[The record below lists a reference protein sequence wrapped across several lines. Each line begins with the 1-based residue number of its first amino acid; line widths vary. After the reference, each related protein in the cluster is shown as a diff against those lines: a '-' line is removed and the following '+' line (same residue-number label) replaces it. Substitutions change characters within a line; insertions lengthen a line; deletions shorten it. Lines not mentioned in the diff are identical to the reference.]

1 MTGFLFVALGGAL
14 GASFRYGI
22 SLIPWKGT
30 FPVLTLITNI
40 LGAVLIGLIV
50 GIASGNGKMSDSQI
64 LFWKTGVC
72 GGFTTFSTFSLEAM
86 NLLEQGKTAYGVLYI
101 IFSVLAYIVGVYL
114 GRMLGTKKTNPKNHP
129 YLPRKN
135 PSVTQTHPQSQGYPC
150 TSDIRLSGS

>member
-1 MTGFLFVALGGAL
+1 MSGFLFVALGGAL

-50 GIASGNGKMSDSQI
+50 GIASGNGKMSDNQI

-86 NLLEQGKTAYGVLYI
+86 NLLEQGKTAYGILYI
-101 IFSVLAYIVGVYL
+101 VFSVLACIVGVYL
-114 GRMLGTKKTNPKNHP
+114 GRLLGRNI
-129 YLPRKN
+129 
-135 PSVTQTHPQSQGYPC
+135 G
-150 TSDIRLSGS
+150 

>member
-72 GGFTTFSTFSLEAM
+72 GGFTTFSTFSLE
-86 NLLEQGKTAYGVLYI
+86 TAGLIKSGSILTAVI
-101 IFSVLAYIVGVYL
+101 YIVVSVAAGVIAA
-114 GRMLGTKKTNPKNHP
+114 MLPQIITK
-129 YLPRKN
+129 
-135 PSVTQTHPQSQGYPC
+135 
-150 TSDIRLSGS
+150 